1 MKTISKIFKALL
13 GGVLIISFVFILVD
27 NAYAQSCVL
36 PPDDLVSWWPGEGN
50 ANDIADA
57 NNGTLQGGA
66 TFATGRVGQAFSFDG
81 NGDFVQVPDSA
92 NLDITDKITL
102 DAWIKTSGTN
112 DFSGIVGK
120 IGSIDPDTRKGYLL
134 GVNALSKLRCDM
146 VLDRSS
152 APCCIQGQGTAVST
166 TSVEGGNWH
175 HVACT
180 YDGAEVKVY
189 VDGVLEATVAYTNGI
204 GLNNEPLRI
213 GRDPFSAPNRDFNG
227 LIDEVEVFNRAL
239 TDDEI
244 EAIFEADSAGK
255 CVVKVGKDYRFTDVC
270 FEKDNDGDGEFSED
284 PVDTIDNDGD
294 GLIDEDPVDCPAGTD
309 LGTQLPNDDPDL
321 TDLVPGNFIVQA
333 VKKKN
338 GTVTSYNPGQ
348 YYAVSTITP
357 LTNLD
362 TLWIFERYGECTEG
376 DSPLSA
382 LNPKM
387 GTGGGN
393 VVIVAVGPDGVAKQI
408 ADSNTLGY
416 STDLGFGMDT
426 TVSVEVTDSVDEDL
440 APDPDG
446 NGVPDNAEAH
456 LTNVPA
462 DHIILMYVKFG
473 PGLKGQAVP
482 EPPDDTC
489 INENEAQA
497 EFDTVTQTTAASATL
512 KVQP

>member
-1 MKTISKIFKALL
+1 MKNTSKTFKALL

-36 PPDDLVSWWPGEGN
+36 APDGLVSWWPGEGN

-146 VLDRSS
+146 VLDRS
-152 APCCIQGQGTAVST
+152 APCCIQGTAVST
-166 TSVEGGNWH
+166 TSVEDGNWH

-189 VDGVLEATVAYTNGI
+189 VDGVLEDTVAYTNGI

-309 LGTQLPNDDPDL
+309 LGTQLPTDVDD
-321 TDLVPGNFIVQA
+321 NFVVQA

-338 GTVTSYNPGQ
+338 GTVSSYNPGQ
-348 YYAVSTITP
+348 YYAVSTEVLQDLDM
-357 LTNLD
+357 LTI
-362 TLWIFERYGECTEG
+362 WESYGDCT
-376 DSPLSA
+376 DPAVPPPLSA
-382 LNPKM
+382 LNPP
-387 GTGGGN
+387 TGGGS
-393 VVIVAVGPDGVAKQI
+393 VVIVEVGPDGVAKQI
-408 ADSNTLGY
+408 ADANSPNVEVSDDNGNGIPDDAHAELENVAK
-416 STDLGFGMDT
+416 DT
-426 TVSVEVTDSVDEDL
+426 T
-440 APDPDG
+440 
-446 NGVPDNAEAH
+446 
-456 LTNVPA
+456 
-462 DHIILMYVKFG
+462 ILMYVKFG
-473 PGLKGQAVP
+473 PGLKGQMVP
-482 EPPDDTC
+482 ADNICGNT
-489 INENEAQA
+489 NEADA
-497 EFDTVTQTTAASATL
+497 DIDGNITSDSASATL
-512 KVQP
+512 KVNP